1 MKKADKHETSKNRRL
16 VEEIE
21 EMVVKVV
28 PGVDRD
34 RAEGNES
41 HRGRAITGS
50 LRGWDAFSRT
60 GRT

>member
-1 MKKADKHETSKNRRL
+1 MEKADKHKTSKNRRL

-21 EMVVKVV
+21 EMAVKVV
-28 PGVDRD
+28 PGVDRE

-50 LRGWDAFSRT
+50 LRGWDTFSRT